1 MKYLLLIVNAEDDW
15 NRHPPADQNRVIDQ
29 MNAFRNELKAAGK
42 YVVCGGLAPAG
53 EAKTVRLQSGTR
65 VVQDG
70 LALLETN
77 TRDQIT
83 GFFVVEASS
92 GNEAVEWAQRMPIIA
107 GAIEIRPIAME

>member
-15 NRHPPADQNRVIDQ
+15 NRLTSAERNRVIDQ
-29 MNAFRNELKAAGK
+29 MNAFRDDLKAAGK

-77 TRDQIT
+77 TRDQVT